1 MNRPY
6 IPPAQESF
14 PKDEWSK
21 DETEFL
27 NELSDDSLAK
37 ELALYTNVDEVPSEE
52 STGTS
57 NLSRKYRFLGY
68 AGASMLHL
76 FAAAARFIGFGEEK
90 VNLFEKVALR
100 TSKAVHTLAYA
111 VLAHQAFKD
120 NRALDALAKALDPL
134 ISNFFSI
141 ENINLS
147 KGISGGLQLLDF
159 SQASFNDLSSN
170 LKENLGRS
178 IKLTKSMAKEIY
190 NKDLFT
196 KNRKVFVAPH
206 KEKGHSLALSG
217 HFVLLSS
224 ILGLAFKELNKP
236 MDLLRV
242 FSSMASNAVAIQHP
256 DSQKNVSGLLF
267 TIYGVLDS
275 TQKLVTKNQA
285 NFINQLNMAIYDFAI
300 FLYGDLSNKRSNSEF
315 HNYQ

>member
-1 MNRPY
+1 M
-6 IPPAQESF
+6 E
-14 PKDEWSK
+14 DEWSK
-21 DETEFL
+21 DETHIIRGAR
-27 NELSDDSLAK
+27 DDSLAH
-37 ELALYTNVDEVPSEE
+37 ELALFHEVDDAKPEQS
-52 STGTS
+52 SGAS

-90 VNLFEKVALR
+90 VNLFEKIALR
-100 TSKAVHTLAYA
+100 ASKAVHTVAYA
-111 VLAHQAFKD
+111 VLAHQALKD

-159 SQASFNDLSSN
+159 SQASFNDLSNN
-170 LKENLGRS
+170 LKENFEKS
-178 IKLTKSMAKEIY
+178 IKLTKSMAREIY
-190 NKDLFT
+190 NEDLFT

-224 ILGLAFKELNKP
+224 ILGLAFKPLNKS

-242 FSSMASNAVAIQHP
+242 FSSMVSNAVAMQHP
-256 DSQKNVSGLLF
+256 DSQKNTSGLLF
-267 TIYGVLDS
+267 NVYGVLD
-275 TQKLVTKNQA
+275 TAQKFMPKRHSKL
-285 NFINQLNMAIYDFAI
+285 INHINMAVYNIAI
-300 FLYGDLSNKRSNSEF
+300 FLYGDLSNKRSMDEF
-315 HNYQ
+315 EHY